1 MNGLESERQV
11 HTWTPHL
18 LAVSTIQVTIEIES
32 IPNSFSKVYYIFVF
46 TVGNYSKIVI
56 FVTPWTVA
64 CQAPLSMGFSRQEH
78 WSVLPFPSPWSPPD
92 PGIKPV
98 SPALAGGFFITEPP
112 EKPCQFLLILT
123 LTTLTSL
130 SKEEKVKNKEFTL
143 KSEN

>member
-1 MNGLESERQV
+1 MAKLCL
-11 HTWTPHL
+11 TF
-18 LAVSTIQVTIEIES
+18 A
-32 IPNSFSKVYYIFVF
+32 
-46 TVGNYSKIVI
+46 
-56 FVTPWTVA
+56 TPWTVA

-98 SPALAGGFFITEPP
+98 SPALADGFFITEPP